1 MSRRSKGARSG
12 LRLLRV
18 GETIRHAMAEIF
30 RREEIDDEALKD
42 VSVTVSEV
50 EVSPD
55 LRHARVFVTPLGG
68 RDDVETVKALNR
80 HRRFLRGRL
89 APYMTTKY
97 LPELNFRLDERFDA
111 AARVERLLRS
121 DRVRAD
127 LDRPDGNEED

>member
-1 MSRRSKGARSG
+1 MRGAGAS

-18 GETIRHAMAEIF
+18 GETIRHAMAEIL
-30 RREEIDDEALKD
+30 RREEIADEDLRD

-55 LRHARVFVTPLGG
+55 LRHARLFVTSLGG
-68 RDDVETVKALNR
+68 RGEAETVKALNR

-111 AARVERLLRS
+111 AERVERLLRS
-121 DRVRAD
+121 ERVRAD
-127 LDRPDGNEED
+127 LEKPDGGKED

>member
-1 MSRRSKGARSG
+1 MKRRTRGARPN

-18 GETIRHAMAEIF
+18 GEAIRHAMAEIF
-30 RREEIDDEALKD
+30 RREEIDDDDLRG

-68 RDDVETVKALNR
+68 HDEVETVKALNR
-80 HRRFLRGRL
+80 HRRFLRGKL
-89 APYMTTKY
+89 APFMTTKY

-111 AARVERLLRS
+111 AERVEHLLRS
-121 DRVRAD
+121 ERVRSD
-127 LDRPDGNEED
+127 LEKPDEGKEE